1 MNYTF
6 SPEKFINNFKVDIDK
21 KKGADALRLINKQGI
36 RIKIFPYSAT
46 SNKQAPIVTDLK
58 DIIGDFVQKILNIK
72 AFNANFGQIKQYI
85 QDEVNV
91 SEQNDLDELIENIR
105 LLFFRNGKF
114 VTNNIGLY
122 AYQGKPEKGS
132 KETERYN
139 KSVNELSTFLYN
151 VFNIGE
157 EDEQLIKSV
166 MEHYQYN
173 VLEKLIIDAIR
184 SSEKIKVN
192 ETREENIYFTEF
204 KRAGKMF
211 KKDFHFMLN
220 NGMTTPKDL
229 SNLFALYYLF
239 YTSQTCVLLDSFGSG
254 EENKLVPMYFALDW
268 EKVSKNRKACQ
279 EGWKKLEQKVN
290 HILYHAVTLELLNQI
305 DDEKVVYDYKSLSYF
320 VESGE
325 LNDHR
330 TAEEIRKI
338 EQFYTD
344 AIGDYKGFN
353 TIPKKYGK
361 NETDSAMRHL
371 FECVQA
377 QFEHTKRKRAS
388 SAYCEKLT
396 SFYKNR
402 WLKNRKRA
410 GLVFNLTESDIIFLT
425 KITIQDH
432 DQIRLVDLFKE
443 YENRGIY
450 LDNSSKEK
458 LQNFFTRLNVLDKK
472 SDSGDAQYVRRI
484 L

>member
-166 MEHYQYN
+166 MEH
-173 VLEKLIIDAIR
+173 
-184 SSEKIKVN
+184 
-192 ETREENIYFTEF
+192 
-204 KRAGKMF
+204 
-211 KKDFHFMLN
+211 
-220 NGMTTPKDL
+220 
-229 SNLFALYYLF
+229 
-239 YTSQTCVLLDSFGSG
+239 
-254 EENKLVPMYFALDW
+254 
-268 EKVSKNRKACQ
+268 
-279 EGWKKLEQKVN
+279 
-290 HILYHAVTLELLNQI
+290 
-305 DDEKVVYDYKSLSYF
+305 
-320 VESGE
+320 
-325 LNDHR
+325 
-330 TAEEIRKI
+330 
-338 EQFYTD
+338 
-344 AIGDYKGFN
+344 
-353 TIPKKYGK
+353 
-361 NETDSAMRHL
+361 
-371 FECVQA
+371 
-377 QFEHTKRKRAS
+377 
-388 SAYCEKLT
+388 
-396 SFYKNR
+396 
-402 WLKNRKRA
+402 
-410 GLVFNLTESDIIFLT
+410 
-425 KITIQDH
+425 
-432 DQIRLVDLFKE
+432 
-443 YENRGIY
+443 
-450 LDNSSKEK
+450 
-458 LQNFFTRLNVLDKK
+458 
-472 SDSGDAQYVRRI
+472 
-484 L
+484 